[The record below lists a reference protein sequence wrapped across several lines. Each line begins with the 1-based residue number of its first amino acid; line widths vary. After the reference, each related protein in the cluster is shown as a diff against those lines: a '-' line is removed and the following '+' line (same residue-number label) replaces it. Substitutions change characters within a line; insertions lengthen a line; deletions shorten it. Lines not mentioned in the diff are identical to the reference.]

1 MKKVLIIGYGD
12 IGQRVTRLLPEHQI
26 IGVSRNNNTQDHNAS
41 WHQWDW
47 LSGGPLE
54 ITTEE
59 ISTVI
64 VILKPTSFD
73 EQGYETGYLK
83 SAEIIMENLNQCL
96 NYQQLVV
103 VSSTRV
109 YGDSNG
115 RCITETVLP
124 QPLDFKGQT
133 IIEYEKMMQD
143 LSRVKPLI
151 LRPSGLYD
159 PEKKWMQNFINNFDG
174 NKYLLASKESN
185 RFDRNKLAIIISN
198 YILQKKLAD
207 LSGIFIC
214 SEPSKPF
221 SQIFREQYPN
231 KSFEDFFVASD
242 HLGKSFD
249 FQKLIASDLMG

>member
-12 IGQRVTRLLPEHQI
+12 IGQRISNLLSEHQI
-26 IGVSRNNNTQDHNAS
+26 IGVSRNNNIQNHNS
-41 WHQWDW
+41 IWHQWDW
-47 LSGGPLE
+47 LSGRPLE

-73 EQGYETGYLK
+73 ERGYETGYLK
-83 SAEIIMENLNQCL
+83 AAEIIMENLNQCL

-115 RCITETVLP
+115 RGITETVLP
-124 QPLDFKGQT
+124 QPLDFRGHI

-174 NKYLLASKESN
+174 NKYPLKSKESN
-185 RFDRNKLAIIISN
+185 RFDRNNLARIISN
-198 YILQKKLAD
+198 YIVQKKLAD

-221 SQIFREQYPN
+221 LQIFREQYPDKN
-231 KSFEDFFVASD
+231 FEDFFIASD
-242 HLGKSFD
+242 LKGKSFD
-249 FQKLIASDLMG
+249 FQKLITSDLMG

>member
-12 IGQRVTRLLPEHQI
+12 IGQRISNLLSEHQI
-26 IGVSRNNNTQDHNAS
+26 IGVSRNNNIQNHNS
-41 WHQWDW
+41 IWHQWDW
-47 LSGGPLE
+47 LSGRPLE

-73 EQGYETGYLK
+73 ERGYETGYLK
-83 SAEIIMENLNQCL
+83 AAEIIMENLNQYL

-115 RCITETVLP
+115 RDITETVVP
-124 QPLDFKGQT
+124 QPLDFRGDT
-133 IIEYEKMMQD
+133 IIEYEKMIQD
-143 LSRVKPLI
+143 QSRVKPLI

-174 NKYLLASKESN
+174 NKYPLKSKESN
-185 RFDRNKLAIIISN
+185 RFDRNNLARIISN
-198 YILQKKLAD
+198 YIVQKKLAD

-221 SQIFREQYPN
+221 LQIFREQYPDKN
-231 KSFEDFFVASD
+231 FEDFFIASD
-242 HLGKSFD
+242 LKGKSFD
-249 FQKLIASDLMG
+249 FQKLITSDLMG